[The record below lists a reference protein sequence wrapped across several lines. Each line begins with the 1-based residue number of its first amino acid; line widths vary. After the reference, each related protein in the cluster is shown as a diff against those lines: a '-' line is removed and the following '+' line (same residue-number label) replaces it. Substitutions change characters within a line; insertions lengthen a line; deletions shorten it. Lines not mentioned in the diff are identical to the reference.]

1 MPNPKEVLDYLEEE
15 SKIDCMKKIEALE
28 RENKKLSEKLELALH
43 LILKMGSLIP

>member
-28 RENKKLSEKLELALH
+28 QENKELSEKLELALR
-43 LILKMGSLIP
+43 LILKLGTLIL